1 MLPAQRRRRNSNV
14 WICHMSQRDIR
25 SLDIGM
31 LRTFD
36 ALMRERSVSR
46 AAARLFLSQPAVSA
60 SLNRL
65 REVFGDPLFTRT
77 SHGVVP
83 TPRAQALAPQVE
95 DVLRGLSALLDTN
108 DAFDPA
114 RSSRVFRI
122 AGSDHASRM
131 LLPGLAGRL
140 VALGSGIR
148 IVWVPPGTWPL
159 AEHLAKGELDLA
171 VIARINPP
179 RDLEMRTLYQD
190 HYVFVTRKG
199 HPLATQPLTLDSFCD
214 TPQVFLGYGTATL
227 DDLVDDLL
235 ARATRLPRTAAWSLL
250 HNWWTIWP
258 KLVTAIWASRSGSP
272 RSPSPALARSSTSCA
287 IATMLPSWA
296 AAWRESS
303 PTACT
308 SSRCL
313 SSCPAT
319 TRWWHGTSGLAA
331 TRASSGSRTRWSRSW
346 PTSQPRQDRSRPGRI
361 PG

>member
-235 ARATRLPRTAAWSLL
+235 ARAGRQRLAQIAVTSFGQIVHQLCNSDHAAVL
-250 HNWWTIWP
+250 
-258 KLVTAIWASRSGSP
+258 
-272 RSPSPALARSSTSCA
+272 
-287 IATMLPSWA
+287 
-296 AAWRESS
+296 
-303 PTACT
+303 
-308 SSRCL
+308 
-313 SSCPAT
+313 
-319 TRWWHGTSGLAA
+319 
-331 TRASSGSRTRWSRSW
+331 GSRVAREFADRLHV
-346 PTSQPRQDRSRPGRI
+346 QPLPFELPGYHALVAWHERAGGDAGI
-361 PG
+361 QWLKDQVVEIVADQPASAGPVPAR